1 LAYLFGSRIKRLSV
15 NVIYSMK
22 KIIAAL
28 TFAMLSQTVMA
39 AEWYLVETTKNVS
52 FFVDKS
58 SMVRSGS
65 KVKFWQWTI
74 RNSLTGN
81 PAYDNSKVLNV
92 ANCRDRTI
100 KLEQF
105 LFFSGEDPVD
115 GGVPS
120 KEFVQQI
127 IPDTAFE
134 TVYKTVCNGK
144 FNGKPLS
151 KLSVSEVQAAMTEF
165 YAEQPKR

>member
-1 LAYLFGSRIKRLSV
+1 
-15 NVIYSMK
+15 MK

-28 TFAMLSQTVMA
+28 TLVMVSQTALA
-39 AEWYLVETTKNVS
+39 AEWYLVETTKNAF

-58 SMVRSGS
+58 SLSKKGA

-74 RNSLTGN
+74 RNNPTGN
-81 PAYDNSKVLNV
+81 PPYDNSKVLNV
-92 ANCRDRTI
+92 ANCQDRTI

-120 KEFVQQI
+120 KEVVQQI
-127 IPDTAFE
+127 VPDTAVE
-134 TVYKTVCNGK
+134 TIYRAVCGGS
-144 FNGKPLS
+144 FNE
-151 KLSVSEVQAAMTEF
+151 KLAPNTSVKDIQQAIHA
-165 YAEQPKR
+165 R